1 MSHEEAHDH
10 GGAQGEGA
18 KTEAALHPGR
28 IDFSMEQ
35 LLTTLAG
42 VKAASAQKPDEDVI
56 VVSDTVS
63 AAASAYE
70 TIRNTLEYDEDHL
83 LRRNAIRR
91 IAKRRIE
98 EEDAKQLASDLLR
111 ELIWAHYLPN
121 KKVPERMID
130 VVAGIIEKYRPLFL
144 ALRELERDRERTF
157 EWLTDLL
164 STEIEYIL
172 VPPRADEALA
182 SLAYQELKERM
193 VWSSPLIAEAD
204 RDLQLYIAVH
214 RMILKSNSATLRF
227 RVFTLYYPQWT
238 KVKHTDALVVDVS
251 AHLTTI
257 IQSIERQ
264 LKHPGADPMARLV
277 RRHTILFHLLRDVA
291 EDNPDAFRAAVEAG
305 DTVTLDTALTK
316 AVKARYKR
324 FHNRLRRSVVRAVLF
339 LLLTK
344 TLLAVLIEL
353 PYEQIVLQT
362 TNKFPLFVNILFH
375 PLLLGFLGLTV
386 RVPEKKNTEQILQK
400 IHGILN
406 MGRDFTVTFK
416 TRRPWASGAAGAIF
430 KFLYV
435 IMFLVTVG
443 AITWILRGLEF
454 HTVSIL
460 FFLFFLS
467 LVMFFGYKIRSGKKD
482 LLVSEQTGGFLGF
495 LSDLLFLPVIRAGR
509 WLAMRAPRINIFL
522 FFFDFIVEAPFKGM
536 IRLIESWI
544 AFLREKKEEI

>member
-1 MSHEEAHDH
+1 MSHEEALSHAD
-10 GGAQGEGA
+10 
-18 KTEAALHPGR
+18 LIHPGK
-28 IDFSMEQ
+28 IDASLAQ
-35 LLTTLAG
+35 LLHAVVN
-42 VKAASAQKPDEDVI
+42 VKTSADRKPDEDVI

-70 TIRNTLEYDEDHL
+70 AIRNTLEYDEEHL

-91 IAKRRIE
+91 ILKRRLE
-98 EEDAKQLASDLLR
+98 EEDVKQLASDLLR
-111 ELIWAHYLPN
+111 ELIWARYLPN
-121 KKVPERMID
+121 KKVPERMMD
-130 VVAGIIEKYRPLFL
+130 VVSSILEKYRPLFTE
-144 ALRELERDRERTF
+144 LRELQSDREHAL
-157 EWLTDLL
+157 EWLVDLL
-164 STEIEYIL
+164 STEIEYAL
-172 VPPRADEALA
+172 VPPLVDEALA
-182 SLAYQELKERM
+182 SVAYQKLKERV

-204 RDLQLYIAVH
+204 RDLQLYTAVH

-238 KVKHTDALVVDVS
+238 KIEPTDPLVVDVS
-251 AHLTTI
+251 VHLPAI

-264 LKHPGADPMARLV
+264 LKHPGAEPIARLV
-277 RRHTILFHLLRDVA
+277 RRHTILFHLLRDVI
-291 EDNPDAFRAAVEAG
+291 EDNPEAFQATVESGQVAA
-305 DTVTLDTALTK
+305 LDGALTK
-316 AVKARYKR
+316 AVRARYKR
-324 FHNRLRRSVVRAVLF
+324 FHNRLRRSVIRAVLF

-362 TNKFPLFVNILFH
+362 TNKFPLLVNILFH

-386 RVPEKKNTEQILQK
+386 RVPEKKNTQLILDK
-400 IHGILN
+400 IHALIS
-406 MGRDFTVTFK
+406 MGKDFTVTFK

-430 KFLYV
+430 KFLYG

-443 AITWILRGLEF
+443 AITWILRGLQF

-482 LLVSEQTGGFLGF
+482 LLVTEQTGGFLGF
-495 LSDLLFLPVIRAGR
+495 LSDLLFLPVIRVGR